1 MAPHESSDA
10 KTKFTPYDCVPGHKD
25 WSGFKLNLL
34 SHGGKANEYGD
45 SIAMCLLG
53 TNYGG
58 IRGPGH
64 YGNNAAQI
72 QKSKFMARKLH
83 SEALEYLYIH
93 VADEHHKAEIQR
105 RKVAPRLPLAPRAK
119 PEACPSCQARSR

>member
-45 SIAMCLLG
+45 SIAMRLLSDRRQRLQRHLRLHAACCLL
-53 TNYGG
+53 
-58 IRGPGH
+58 P
-64 YGNNAAQI
+64 
-72 QKSKFMARKLH
+72 
-83 SEALEYLYIH
+83 
-93 VADEHHKAEIQR
+93 
-105 RKVAPRLPLAPRAK
+105 PLGYD
-119 PEACPSCQARSR
+119 SQ